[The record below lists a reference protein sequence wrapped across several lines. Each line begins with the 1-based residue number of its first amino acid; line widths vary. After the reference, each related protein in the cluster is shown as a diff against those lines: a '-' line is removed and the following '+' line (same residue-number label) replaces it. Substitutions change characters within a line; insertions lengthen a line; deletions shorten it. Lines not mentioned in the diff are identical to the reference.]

1 VFYGKKTTLN
11 VILLSYLSSLL
22 CGLMANE
29 DDYIIRDHY
38 FTLGYFKSVQLLI
51 ELNKINYGKI

>member
-1 VFYGKKTTLN
+1 
-11 VILLSYLSSLL
+11 
-22 CGLMANE
+22 MANE